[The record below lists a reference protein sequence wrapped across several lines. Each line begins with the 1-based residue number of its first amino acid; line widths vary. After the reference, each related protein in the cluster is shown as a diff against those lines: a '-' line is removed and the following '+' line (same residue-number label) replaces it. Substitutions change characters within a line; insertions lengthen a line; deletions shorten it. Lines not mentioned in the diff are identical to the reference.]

1 MHLRLDNN
9 NKFRIMQ
16 LTDLHFAED
25 RNRDLQTIS
34 MIREIIRK
42 EDPDF
47 IAITGDLISG
57 QMYDYSDEEKGFW
70 EHYYNEFFSVMNNYD
85 IPWGFV
91 PGFHDYETN
100 LTDDQMQA
108 LI

>member
-1 MHLRLDNN
+1 
-9 NKFRIMQ
+9 
-16 LTDLHFAED
+16 
-25 RNRDLQTIS
+25 
-34 MIREIIRK
+34 
-42 EDPDF
+42 
-47 IAITGDLISG
+47 
-57 QMYDYSDEEKGFW
+57 MYDYSDEEKGFW

-100 LTDDQMQA
+100 LTDDQMQE

>member
-1 MHLRLDNN
+1 
-9 NKFRIMQ
+9 
-16 LTDLHFAED
+16 
-25 RNRDLQTIS
+25 
-34 MIREIIRK
+34 
-42 EDPDF
+42 
-47 IAITGDLISG
+47 
-57 QMYDYSDEEKGFW
+57 
-70 EHYYNEFFSVMNNYD
+70 MNNYD